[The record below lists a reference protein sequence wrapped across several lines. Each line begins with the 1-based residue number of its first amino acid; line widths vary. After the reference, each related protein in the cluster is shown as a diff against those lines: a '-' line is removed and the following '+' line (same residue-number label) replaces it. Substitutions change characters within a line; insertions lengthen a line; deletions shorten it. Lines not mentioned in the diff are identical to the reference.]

1 MVADRFALLIGTDAG
16 GDLAARLWQVMTTP
30 DAAFEDVLSVIAAIG
45 IGHLPD
51 FALVELVDA
60 ATSSVSVAVRGE
72 AAIDLHGPQ
81 RSSYAGGGVNT
92 WVEGSAQHVGG
103 IELRLPGAPSEE
115 TLPLGRGVAR
125 ATGLQWGA
133 PTSGSTPLRAAE
145 AQALDAELFGDPR
158 IHSDVDA
165 DAAADAEIHTEFLS
179 EPDDARNDGARTGS
193 ATDDGGRGGIDAIDP
208 LETVSVDREQLTR
221 AIASR
226 RSAEA
231 PSPPADVRM
240 RTGRRSP
247 DAAPP
252 EVDDETILGARRPSA
267 MADAAP
273 AAHRLVLRLEPGG
286 ELSLDHPVV
295 LGRAPKASEH
305 PGARIA
311 AVPSR
316 RKEISGSHLEVRL
329 DGSQLVLRD
338 LASTNGTVV
347 RSAEGT
353 VDLLRGSAIMRVELG
368 AVLDLGDG
376 VIAVFDS
383 AR

>member
-1 MVADRFALLIGTDAG
+1 MFSYPTPQDASTAGYAMVADRFALLIGADAG
-16 GDLAARLWQVMTTP
+16 GDLAARLWEVMTTA

-103 IELRLPGAPSEE
+103 IELRLPGSHTDE

-125 ATGLQWGA
+125 AAGLHWGA
-133 PTSGSTPLRAAE
+133 PTATAGSAPL
-145 AQALDAELFGDPR
+145 P
-158 IHSDVDA
+158 
-165 DAAADAEIHTEFLS
+165 AAAAAAHAIDTEFAADPEIRTEFLDGS
-179 EPDDARNDGARTGS
+179 LDGAAG
-193 ATDDGGRGGIDAIDP
+193 AEALDP

-231 PSPPADVRM
+231 DAPPPGVRM
-240 RTGRRSP
+240 RTGRRS
-247 DAAPP
+247 
-252 EVDDETILGARRPSA
+252 EVDDETILGVRRPSS

-273 AAHRLVLRLEPGG
+273 AAQRVVLRLEPGG
-286 ELSLDHPVV
+286 ELPLDHPVV
-295 LGRAPKASEH
+295 LGRAPRASEH

-329 DGSQLVLRD
+329 DGSYLVLRD

-353 VDLLRGSAIMRVELG
+353 VELLRGGASMRVELG

-376 VIAVFDS
+376 VIAVFDN